1 MNLVRL
7 ELKRIMR
14 RRGSFYGVIGV
25 AMAIGVLTF
34 ALGSHQDT
42 QVWTQSLGIPLV
54 LGSTLVAALAGSYD
68 TSQGTMR
75 YLVLTGEPR
84 WRLVARRVPALIL
97 AIALMVAL
105 PALICAVAMASDH
118 QSAETIAR
126 VVFGMPLLAT
136 AWGIVSLAIGTLLRS
151 NGAAIGAALSLFFVG
166 SILTDVVR
174 EHVSQAAGDYLLP
187 NAAAVVGWF
196 GHADPGSPPFTIGLG
211 AAVAAL
217 ALWLAAFTG
226 LAVLRAE
233 RDEY

>member
-1 MNLVRL
+1 MKLVRL

-25 AMAIGVLTF
+25 AVAIGVLTF

-42 QVWTQSLGIPLV
+42 QIWTQSLGIPLV

-84 WRLVARRVPALIL
+84 WRLVARRVPAMVI
-97 AIALMVAL
+97 AIALMTAA
-105 PALICAVAMASDH
+105 PAAICLVAMLSDH
-118 QSAETIAR
+118 QSASDIAQT
-126 VVFGMPLLAT
+126 VFGMPLLAT
-136 AWGIVSLAIGTLLRS
+136 AWGIVSLAIGTMLRS
-151 NGAAIGAALSLFFVG
+151 NGAAIGASLSLFFVG
-166 SILTDVVR
+166 TILTDVVR
-174 EHVSQAAGDYLLP
+174 QHVSEAAGDYLLP
-187 NAAAVVGWF
+187 NVAAVVGWF
-196 GHADPGSPPFTIGLG
+196 GQADAGSPPFTIGLG
-211 AAVAAL
+211 AAVVAL

-226 LAVLRAE
+226 LAVARAE